1 MCHDP
6 LLALQ
11 TTVSPRS
18 LLLMHAPV
26 SHQPQHHSHR
36 VAMETAERHTPRVRD
51 GERKRDNEG
60 HGERER
66 GGGSVRGK
74 GGGGMKG

>member
-26 SHQPQHHSHR
+26 SHQQQHHSHR

-60 HGERER
+60 HGERE
-66 GGGSVRGK
+66 GGGV
-74 GGGGMKG
+74 